1 MAFASIADL
10 QSRLGRNFTA
20 AESLQVLP
28 LLDDATA
35 HLQAM
40 IGWQVSPP
48 VAVTFTVYDHT
59 AGLPGNPADQNVTA
73 TIEGVAQIGIRI
85 RNGVLTTTGLQRAL
99 FWAQTPVTVTYT
111 VGYVKVPAELVS
123 WACVLTSQAL
133 AHVQQGGAFGSTGVQ
148 SERVD
153 DYAVNYATT
162 GDGAAAFNVPA
173 LAAEQLRARYGGG
186 TYVTSSR

>member
-10 QSRLGRNFTA
+10 QSRLGRNFTP
-20 AESLQVLP
+20 AESLQVLA

-48 VAVTFTVYDHT
+48 VAVTFTVYDYT

-73 TIEGVAQIGIRI
+73 SVEGVAQTGVRI
-85 RNGVLTTTGLQRAL
+85 RNGLLTTAGLQRVS
-99 FWAQTPVTVTYT
+99 FWAPVTVTYT
-111 VGYVKVPAELVS
+111 VGYVKVPTELVS
-123 WACVLTSQAL
+123 WACVLTSQAM
-133 AHVQQGGAFGSTGVQ
+133 AHLQQGGAFGSAGVQ

-173 LAAEQLRARYGGG
+173 MAAGQLRARYGGG
-186 TYVTSSR
+186 AYVTSSR